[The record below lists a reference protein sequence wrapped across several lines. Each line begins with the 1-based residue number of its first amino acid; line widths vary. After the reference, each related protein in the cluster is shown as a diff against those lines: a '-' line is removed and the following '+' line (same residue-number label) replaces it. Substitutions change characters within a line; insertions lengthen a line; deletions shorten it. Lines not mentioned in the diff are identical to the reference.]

1 MTNNMAPPEQLR
13 SLVERIENLNEE
25 KDGVSQ
31 QIAEVYAEAKSQG
44 FNKKIL
50 RIVVQ
55 RRKMQR
61 NDRDEQDELV
71 RLYQE
76 ALEK

>member
-1 MTNNMAPPEQLR
+1 MTSNAVPPEQLR

-25 KDGVSQ
+25 KDGVSR

-44 FNKKIL
+44 FDKKIL
-50 RIVVQ
+50 RMVVQ
-55 RRKMQR
+55 RRKMQSH
-61 NDRDEQDELV
+61 DRGEMDELL
-71 RLYQE
+71 RLYME